1 MIIKTLKS
9 KAELYCVEKANE
21 YADRFKETRNMKDLN
36 KSFDW
41 LKRSVEFSSLETRC
55 ILKAMTQAAIL
66 DTNLKIMMGK
76 INN

>member
-36 KSFDW
+36 KSFNW
-41 LKRSVEFSSLETRC
+41 LKRSVDFSSPETRR
-55 ILKAMTQAAIL
+55 ILKAMTQATIL
-66 DTNLKIMMGK
+66 DVTLKNMGK